1 MTDALATTRARYEAT
16 PRALDAELLRMA
28 RGDRGCLGDALAGS
42 GAVAIIVFGVLGSL
56 GMLSFMYM
64 LVGTLMLMAGFILS
78 SLAQVRSAPQRRL
91 ALSDGPLVLA
101 RVVKADPVLY
111 EPSDA
116 VLPARVV
123 YAPGSARRFD
133 GEFLRAL
140 GQRLQALDRA
150 DATPPELAAVLAVL
164 RQPNRVETVRIPST
178 LVGDEEVYLA
188 VVSVDARRLPAGRIE
203 DGEITLIVD
212 PRSGFAEHI

>member
-1 MTDALATTRARYEAT
+1 MTDSLATTRARYEAT

-42 GAVAIIVFGVLGSL
+42 GAVVIIVFGVLGSL
-56 GMLSFMYM
+56 GMLSWGYM
-64 LVGTLMLMAGFILS
+64 LVGTLMLLVGFVLS
-78 SLAQVRSAPQRRL
+78 SVAQVRSAPQRRL
-91 ALSDGPLVLA
+91 ALSEGPLVLA

-111 EPSDA
+111 EPGDA

-123 YAPGSARRFD
+123 YAPASERRFD
-133 GEFLRAL
+133 GEFLRTL

-150 DATPPELAAVLAVL
+150 EGTPPDLAAALAVL
-164 RQPNRVETVRIPST
+164 RQPNRAETVRLPST
-178 LVGDEEVYLA
+178 LVGDDEVYLA